1 MAHHSQT
8 NLGPRSKLEKEKNK
22 IEVECLAGRNSVLCF
37 CIVGLRKKI
46 HNRLS
51 RSVFFGLLN
60 DIFFVTFTHCPFALC
75 IVHCKKLNKRKT
87 FNNTWLCGNR
97 QNDGMKVRL
106 IVIDSVLVCKVLLFF
121 RFLMI
126 DVNKNEAMRSLVHKW
141 PGLLALIA
149 ILIL

>member
-1 MAHHSQT
+1 MIS
-8 NLGPRSKLEKEKNK
+8 
-22 IEVECLAGRNSVLCF
+22 
-37 CIVGLRKKI
+37 
-46 HNRLS
+46 
-51 RSVFFGLLN
+51 
-60 DIFFVTFTHCPFALC
+60 FVTFTHCPFAFC
-75 IVHCKKLNKRKT
+75 IVMHCKKLNKRKT

-106 IVIDSVLVCKVLLFF
+106 IVVDSVLVCKVLLFF